1 MSDLIAG
8 FMESGEL
15 FHPLRLTAEEA
26 YRFLKQIE
34 EIEKAGILCRIPNW
48 WKRHAAA
55 ISLTVNLGE
64 KQPSMLGFD
73 TLVSMQPRLVVD
85 GVPLTEA
92 DIRKLLAQTEGLAL
106 LKGKWVEVDHERLKK
121 LLSRMEQAEGE
132 VTLMEALRMGSGSAK
147 QGPDVGALV
156 TNGKWLSG
164 LLMNL
169 REPGKIRKQRVPSTV
184 HAVLRPYQK
193 EGYTWLNYM
202 DRLGFGACLADDMG
216 LGKTVQVLAYLE
228 HLRKTKPD
236 AAVLLVVPASLL
248 RNWEKETE
256 KFVPS
261 MRYRIL
267 HGRGAAALG
276 QEVLEERV
284 FLTITTYGMAARIRE
299 LQEVTWECLI
309 LDEAQAIK
317 NPVTNQTGR

>member
-1 MSDLIAG
+1 
-8 FMESGEL
+8 
-15 FHPLRLTAEEA
+15 
-26 YRFLKQIE
+26 
-34 EIEKAGILCRIPNW
+34 
-48 WKRHAAA
+48 
-55 ISLTVNLGE
+55 
-64 KQPSMLGFD
+64 
-73 TLVSMQPRLVVD
+73 
-85 GVPLTEA
+85 
-92 DIRKLLAQTEGLAL
+92 
-106 LKGKWVEVDHERLKK
+106 
-121 LLSRMEQAEGE
+121 
-132 VTLMEALRMGSGSAK
+132 
-147 QGPDVGALV
+147 
-156 TNGKWLSG
+156 
-164 LLMNL
+164 MNL

-299 LQEVTWECLI
+299 LQEVTWS
-309 LDEAQAIK
+309 
-317 NPVTNQTGR
+317 V